1 MLVSVW
7 EIPWRPLAPAVGE
20 VGALVAVSAEVVA
33 LFEVGTLAGTVSSRP
48 PVAFDRLGELYRTL
62 R

>member
-7 EIPWRPLAPAVGE
+7 EIPWRSLAPVVGE
-20 VGALVAVSAEVVA
+20 VGALVAVFAEVVVSLEGVA
-33 LFEVGTLAGTVSSRP
+33 LAGTVSSQP